1 MNRVEQHKSRPTM
14 TKKATAATPKA
25 LPAYVGRKCAPHL
38 IPRDVPDNFEED
50 DDDQGDD
57 SASDSEERQALEI
70 VLPINKAVAIKAPVT
85 TLSLDMF
92 AATSTADRVKVLG
105 TTTGMATSPAE
116 AHKAFYMAADKQLA
130 AEEKELTDSKAKK
143 MKANTFGVKG
153 FAVMLNMVE
162 TFATIFQTKPG
173 EFDKTMRYAPRL
185 LPIKMDGQRMSGKN
199 LRSTAKITQDI
210 FEFELAMDATVDFSR
225 STIAQVYVA
234 NNTMDGF
241 ETNKTGP
248 VVKNGWVEFLPSV
261 AAVRHA
267 TFTRVIYYLT
277 PVFKYTAGK
286 SSTPMML
293 LPPPLVKLRD
303 EMFSCVDM
311 PAMFHDGD
319 VASSVKNEVLMV
331 WQEGDYGSAKQ
342 FTSLLKIYTTYCSQ
356 LTVDADEDGKM
367 FANVKK
373 VHMVAVPCVG
383 RVVDMQSAFLSM
395 LMGQDQIARLFNK
408 PYEKTMPLEMLAAGA
423 FMMITVNTAIKTSE
437 MPTVNSVVEVDAD
450 GVPIVS
456 FADFDADKD
465 VYTLSES
472 EANEIVRTEAVAK
485 RVVTGDYPLFD
496 NMNKRGASSIYVE
509 QLAAAIADNGVA
521 ANKVLASQGFAL
533 TAMGYKLQNLK
544 SMMMAIADRFA
555 PGSEEHA
562 ALMGCMDH
570 RDTMTTR
577 ELVANQESVR
587 AATDLV
593 QEKLL
598 KDQVALQQKIDEL
611 THQNMTTTY
620 QKKHTEVEVELQK
633 TTVMQMTAELDM
645 MKRLVEKAEA
655 DATKWRVLNVV
666 INECGG
672 AALQGGYQCARFS
685 GVNVA
690 LMGFIKG
697 ICESIDST
705 GDFNDAV
712 CDVLTDG
719 LPSMVSTLLEV
730 KDLDT
735 MFVHQLDGMA
745 MTEAECIMKL
755 CVNPASFLERVWQ
768 TAMEKQDLAPDK
780 RSKYLASFLKDK
792 LHMTDSVVQA
802 LVKNPRSGFLD
813 YFNAEPNKRPHVKR
827 KDDDDAPSSPPKRAR
842 K

>member
-1 MNRVEQHKSRPTM
+1 M
-14 TKKATAATPKA
+14 TKKVAAATSTPKA

-50 DDDQGDD
+50 DDDDQADD
-57 SASDSEERQALEI
+57 SASDSEERQALAI
-70 VLPINKAVAIKAPVT
+70 VLPAKVAAPVAVLSSS
-85 TLSLDMF
+85 TLTLDMF
-92 AATSTADRVKVLG
+92 TATSTADRVKVLG
-105 TTTGMATSPAE
+105 TTTGMATTPVE
-116 AHKAFYMAADKQLA
+116 AHAAFYLAADKQLA
-130 AEEKELTDSKAKK
+130 AEEKEVTDGKAKK

-153 FAVMLNMVE
+153 FAVMLNMVDS
-162 TFATIFQTKPG
+162 FAAMFQTKPG

-185 LPIKMDGQRMSGKN
+185 LPIKVDDVRMSGKN
-199 LRSTAKITQDI
+199 LRSTAKITQEI
-210 FEFELAMDATVDFSR
+210 FEFELVMDPTVDFSR

-234 NNTMDGF
+234 NTTMDGF
-241 ETNKTGP
+241 EVNKTGP
-248 VVKNGWVEFLPSV
+248 VVKNGWIEFLPSV

-267 TFTRVIYYLT
+267 KFTRIVYYLT
-277 PVFKYTAGK
+277 PVFKYTSGK
-286 SSTPMML
+286 STTPMML

-311 PAMFHDGD
+311 PAVFHDD
-319 VASSVKNEVLMV
+319 DAATSVKNEVLMV
-331 WQEGDYGSAKQ
+331 WQEGDYGPAKQ

-356 LTVDADEDGKM
+356 LKIDDDEEGKW
-367 FANVKK
+367 FSKIKK

-383 RVVDMQSAFLSM
+383 RVVDMQAAFLSL
-395 LMGQDQIARLFNK
+395 LMGQDEVARLYNK
-408 PYEKTMPLEMLAAGA
+408 PWEKTMPLEMLAAGA
-423 FMMITVNTAIKTSE
+423 FMMITINTAIKTSE

-465 VYTLSES
+465 VITLSES
-472 EANEIVRTEAVAK
+472 EANEIVRTDAVAK

-496 NMNKRGASSIYVE
+496 NMNKRGAASIYVE

-521 ANKVLASQGFAL
+521 AHKVLASQGFAL

-555 PGSEEHA
+555 PDSEEHA

-570 RDTMTTR
+570 RDAMTTR

-611 THQNMTTTY
+611 MHQNMTTTY

-633 TTVMQMTAELDM
+633 TTVMKMTAELDM
-645 MKRLVEKAEA
+645 MKRLVEKSEA
-655 DATKWRVLNVV
+655 DATKWRVLNVA

-672 AALQGGYQCARFS
+672 AALQGGYQCARFA

-690 LMGFIKG
+690 LMGFIKD
-697 ICESIDST
+697 ICESIDAT

-712 CDVLTDG
+712 GDVLTNG

-730 KDLDT
+730 KDLDA
-735 MFVHQLDGMA
+735 MFVNQLDGMA

-755 CVNPASFLERVWQ
+755 CVNPAAFLERVWQ
-768 TAMEKQDLAPDK
+768 TAMEKHDLAPDK
-780 RSKYLASFLKDK
+780 RSKHLANFLKDK
-792 LHMTDSVVQA
+792 LHLTDSVVQA
-802 LVKNPRSGFLD
+802 LVKNPRNGFLD
-813 YFNAEPNKRPHVKR
+813 YFNAEPNKRPQMKR
-827 KDDDDAPSSPPKRAR
+827 KESDDSGEASPSKRAR
-842 K
+842 KQ